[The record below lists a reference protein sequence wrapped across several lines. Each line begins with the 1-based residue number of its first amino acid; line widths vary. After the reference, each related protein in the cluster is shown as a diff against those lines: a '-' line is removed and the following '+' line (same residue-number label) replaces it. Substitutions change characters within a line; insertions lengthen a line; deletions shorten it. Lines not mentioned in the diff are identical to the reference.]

1 MTAVGYE
8 YRAPEAPAPRKTR
21 REAHMRG
28 LLVLAVMIAAL
39 EAAIVFVLLVRV
51 G

>member
-1 MTAVGYE
+1 MTVAGYE
-8 YRAPEAPAPRKTR
+8 YGLPEASAPRKTR

-39 EAAIVFVLLVRV
+39 AATIVYVLKVRV

>member
-1 MTAVGYE
+1 MTAIGYE
-8 YRAPEAPAPRKTR
+8 IGAPEAPSPRKTR

-39 EAAIVFVLLVRV
+39 AGAIAFVVLVRI

>member
-8 YRAPEAPAPRKTR
+8 YRTPEAPALRKTR

-39 EAAIVFVLLVRV
+39 AIVYVLLVRV